1 MPGTRYSEQR
11 SNADDGRETRGR
23 FSIGTLYVHQK
34 TLVFMSTHTND
45 PLWRT
50 ALSGAQI
57 LFVAFGATVLV
68 PLLTGLNPSLALL
81 GAGIGTLVFQVCTKR
96 QVPIYL
102 GSSFAFIAPI
112 IYSAQTWGMPATFGA
127 LAAASFFYYV
137 AAVLVKWRGVGFIH
151 TLLPPVVIG
160 PVVMVIGLGLAG
172 VAVKMATGKAGDTQV
187 VSYSTALAVAAISLT
202 ATMLTAIRARRL
214 LKLVPILVGVAVGYA
229 VSFLFGIVDFSKV
242 LDAPWI
248 GLPEFG
254 RPEFNLAAI
263 LFMIPVAIAPIVE
276 HVGGILAIGSV
287 VGKDFTE
294 RPGLH
299 RSLLGDGLA
308 VNLAGLFGG
317 PPVTTYGE
325 VTGAV
330 MLTKNFNPAIM
341 TWAACFA
348 ILMAFVGK
356 FGAFLQTIPLPV
368 MGGIMM
374 LLFGSIASIGLKT
387 LLDARLDLMNPRN
400 LCIVSVTLVTG
411 IGGLGVEIG
420 SFSLQGISLCG
431 VLAVLLN
438 LILPQARESA
448 TQ

>member
-1 MPGTRYSEQR
+1 MTTVNEP
-11 SNADDGRETRGR
+11 
-23 FSIGTLYVHQK
+23 V
-34 TLVFMSTHTND
+34 
-45 PLWRT
+45 WRT

-81 GAGIGTLVFQVCTKR
+81 GAGVGTLIFQICTKR

-102 GSSFAFIAPI
+102 GSSFAFIAPV
-112 IYSAQTWGMPATFGA
+112 IYSVKTWGMPATLGA

-137 AAVLVKWRGVGFIH
+137 AAGLVKWRGVNFIH
-151 TLLPPVVIG
+151 RLLPPVVIG
-160 PVVMVIGLGLAG
+160 PVVMVIGLGLAQ
-172 VAVKMATGKAGDTQV
+172 VAINMATGKAGDQQIMP
-187 VSYSTALAVAAISLT
+187 YGTALSVAAVSLL

-229 VSFLFGIVDFSKV
+229 YSLFLGIVDFSKV
-242 LDAPWI
+242 TNAAWLAI
-248 GLPEFG
+248 PEFG
-254 RPEFNLAAI
+254 KPEFNMAAI

-287 VGKDFTE
+287 TGKDFTE
-294 RPGLH
+294 TPGLH
-299 RSLLGDGLA
+299 RTLLGDGLA
-308 VNLAGLFGG
+308 VNIVGLFGG

-330 MLTKNFNPAIM
+330 MLTKNYNPVVM

-356 FGAFLQTIPLPV
+356 FGAFLQTIPMPV
-368 MGGIMM
+368 MGGIMV
-374 LLFGSIASIGLKT
+374 LLFGSIAGIGLKT
-387 LLDARLDLMNPRN
+387 IVEGRVDLASARN
-400 LCIVSVTLVTG
+400 LCIVSVTLVVG
-411 IGGLGVEIG
+411 IGGLGVTIG

-438 LILPQARESA
+438 LLLPREPES
-448 TQ
+448 TH

>member
-1 MPGTRYSEQR
+1 MNTATEP
-11 SNADDGRETRGR
+11 
-23 FSIGTLYVHQK
+23 V
-34 TLVFMSTHTND
+34 
-45 PLWRT
+45 WRT

-81 GAGIGTLVFQVCTKR
+81 GAGVGTLIFQICTKR

-102 GSSFAFIAPI
+102 GSSFAFIAPV
-112 IYSAQTWGMPATFGA
+112 IYSVKTWGMPATLGA

-137 AAVLVKWRGVGFIH
+137 AAGLVKWRGVNFIH
-151 TLLPPVVIG
+151 RLLPPVVIG
-160 PVVMVIGLGLAG
+160 PVVMVIGLGLAQ
-172 VAVKMATGKAGDTQV
+172 VAINMATGKAGDQQV
-187 VSYSTALAVAAISLT
+187 VPYGTALSVAAISLL
-202 ATMLTAIRARRL
+202 ATMITAIRAKRL
-214 LKLVPILVGVAVGYA
+214 LKLVPILVGVAVGYV
-229 VSFLFGIVDFSKV
+229 VSLFLGIVDFSKV
-242 LDAPWI
+242 TEAAWI
-248 GLPEFG
+248 AVPEFG
-254 RPEFNLAAI
+254 KPEFNMAAI

-287 VGKDFTE
+287 TGKDFTE
-294 RPGLH
+294 SPGLH
-299 RSLLGDGLA
+299 RTLLGDGLA
-308 VNLAGLFGG
+308 VNIVGLFGG

-330 MLTKNFNPAIM
+330 MLTKNYNPVVM

-356 FGAFLQTIPLPV
+356 FGAFLQTIPMPV

-374 LLFGSIASIGLKT
+374 LLFGSIAGIGLKT
-387 LLDARLDLMNPRN
+387 IMDGRVDLASPRN

-411 IGGLGVEIG
+411 IGGLGVTIG

-438 LILPQARESA
+438 LVLPRESA
-448 TQ
+448 AA

>member
-1 MPGTRYSEQR
+1 MTTVKEP
-11 SNADDGRETRGR
+11 
-23 FSIGTLYVHQK
+23 V
-34 TLVFMSTHTND
+34 
-45 PLWRT
+45 WRT

-81 GAGIGTLVFQVCTKR
+81 GAGIGTLIFQICTR
-96 QVPIYL
+96 REVPIYL

-112 IYSAQTWGMPATFGA
+112 IYSVQNWGMPATMGA

-137 AAVLVKWRGVGFIH
+137 AAGLVKWRGVGFIH
-151 TLLPPVVIG
+151 RLLPPVVIG
-160 PVVMVIGLGLAG
+160 PVVMVIGLGLAQ
-172 VAVKMATGKAGDTQV
+172 VAVSMATGKAGEQQV
-187 VSYSTALAVAAISLT
+187 VPYGTALSIAAISLL
-202 ATMLTAIRARRL
+202 ATMLTAIRARGL

-229 VSFLFGIVDFSKV
+229 VSLALGVVDFAKV
-242 LDAPWI
+242 TQAAWLAIPDF
-248 GLPEFG
+248 GKPEFV
-254 RPEFNLAAI
+254 PAAI

-287 VGKDFTE
+287 TGKDFTE
-294 RPGLH
+294 TPGLH
-299 RSLLGDGLA
+299 RTLLGDGLA
-308 VNLAGLFGG
+308 VNIVGLFGG

-330 MLTKNFNPAIM
+330 MLTKNFNPVVM
-341 TWAACFA
+341 TWAAGFA

-356 FGAFLQTIPLPV
+356 FGALLQTIPMPV

-374 LLFGSIASIGLKT
+374 LLFGSIAGIGLKT
-387 LLDARLDLMNPRN
+387 IMEGRVDLGSARN

-411 IGGLGVEIG
+411 IGGLGVTIG

-438 LILPQARESA
+438 LLLPGESSA
-448 TQ
+448 KPTS

>member
-1 MPGTRYSEQR
+1 MT
-11 SNADDGRETRGR
+11 
-23 FSIGTLYVHQK
+23 
-34 TLVFMSTHTND
+34 TNTE
-45 PLWRT
+45 PVWRT

-81 GAGIGTLVFQVCTKR
+81 GAGVGTLIFQACTRR

-112 IYSAQTWGMPATFGA
+112 TYSVATWGMPATLGA
-127 LAAASFFYYV
+127 MAAASFFYYV
-137 AAVLVKWRGVGFIH
+137 AAALVKWRGVDFIH
-151 TLLPPVVIG
+151 RLLPPVVIG
-160 PVVMVIGLGLAG
+160 PVVMVIGLGLAQ
-172 VAVKMATGKAGDTQV
+172 VAVNMAIGKAGDQQV
-187 VSYSTALAVAAISLT
+187 VPHDLALAIAALSLL
-202 ATMLTAIRARRL
+202 ATMLTAIRARGL
-214 LKLVPILVGVAVGYA
+214 LKLVPILIGVAVGYA
-229 VSFLFGIVDFSKV
+229 LSLCFGIVDFSKV
-242 LDAPWI
+242 HAAAWI

-287 VGKDFTE
+287 TNKDFTE
-294 RPGLH
+294 SPGLH
-299 RSLLGDGLA
+299 RTLFGDGLA
-308 VNLAGLFGG
+308 VNVVSLFGG

-330 MLTKNFNPAIM
+330 MLTRNYNPAVM
-341 TWAACFA
+341 TWAAIFA

-368 MGGIMM
+368 MGGIMV
-374 LLFGSIASIGLKT
+374 LLFGSIAFIGLKT
-387 LLDARLDLMNPRN
+387 IVDGRVDLASPRN
-400 LCIVSVTLVTG
+400 LCIISVTLVTG
-411 IGGLGVEIG
+411 IGGLGFTFG
-420 SFSLQGISLCG
+420 NFSLQGISLCG

-438 LILPQARESA
+438 LLLPGEMSVAANRKGN
-448 TQ
+448 T

>member
-1 MPGTRYSEQR
+1 MTTVNEP
-11 SNADDGRETRGR
+11 
-23 FSIGTLYVHQK
+23 V
-34 TLVFMSTHTND
+34 
-45 PLWRT
+45 WRT

-81 GAGIGTLVFQVCTKR
+81 GAGVGTLIFQICTKR

-102 GSSFAFIAPI
+102 GSSFAFIAPV
-112 IYSAQTWGMPATFGA
+112 IYSVKTWGMPATLGA

-137 AAVLVKWRGVGFIH
+137 AAGLVKWRGVNFIH
-151 TLLPPVVIG
+151 RLLPPVVIG
-160 PVVMVIGLGLAG
+160 PVVMVIGLGLAQ
-172 VAVKMATGKAGDTQV
+172 VAINMATGKAGDQQV
-187 VSYSTALAVAAISLT
+187 VPYGIALSVAAISLL
-202 ATMLTAIRARRL
+202 ATMITAIRAKRL
-214 LKLVPILVGVAVGYA
+214 LKLVPILVGVAVGYV
-229 VSFLFGIVDFSKV
+229 VSLFLGIVDFSKV
-242 LDAPWI
+242 TEAAWI
-248 GLPEFG
+248 AVPEFG
-254 RPEFNLAAI
+254 KPEFNMAAI

-287 VGKDFTE
+287 TGKDFTE
-294 RPGLH
+294 SPGLH
-299 RSLLGDGLA
+299 RTLLGDGLA
-308 VNLAGLFGG
+308 VNIVGLFGG

-330 MLTKNFNPAIM
+330 MLTKNYNPVVM

-356 FGAFLQTIPLPV
+356 FGAFLQTIPMPV

-374 LLFGSIASIGLKT
+374 LLFGSIAGIGLKT
-387 LLDARLDLMNPRN
+387 IMDGRVDLASPRN

-411 IGGLGVEIG
+411 IGGLGVTIG

-438 LILPQARESA
+438 LVLPREPA
-448 TQ
+448 AA

>member
-1 MPGTRYSEQR
+1 MHS
-11 SNADDGRETRGR
+11 A
-23 FSIGTLYVHQK
+23 
-34 TLVFMSTHTND
+34 ND
-45 PLWRT
+45 PVWRT

-81 GAGIGTLVFQVCTKR
+81 GAGIGTLVFQGCTR
-96 QVPIYL
+96 REVPIYL
-102 GSSFAFIAPI
+102 GSSFAFIAPV
-112 IYSAQTWGMPATFGA
+112 IYSVQTWGMPATLGA
-127 LAAASFFYYV
+127 LASASFFYYV
-137 AAVLVKWRGVGFIH
+137 AAALVKWRGVNFIH
-151 TLLPPVVIG
+151 RLLPPVVIG
-160 PVVMVIGLGLAG
+160 PVVMVIGLGLAQ
-172 VAVKMATGKAGDTQV
+172 VAVSMATGKSGEQQV
-187 VSYSTALAVAAISLT
+187 IPYGTALAIATISLC
-202 ATMLTAIRARRL
+202 ATMLTAIRAKKL

-229 VSFLFGIVDFSKV
+229 VSVLVGIVDFSKV
-242 LDAPWI
+242 SEAAWLS
-248 GLPEFG
+248 LPEFG

-287 VGKDFTE
+287 TGKDFTE
-294 RPGLH
+294 SPGLH
-299 RSLLGDGLA
+299 RTLLGDGLA
-308 VNLAGLFGG
+308 VNIAGLFGG

-330 MLTKNFNPAIM
+330 MLTRNYNPAVM

-356 FGAFLQTIPLPV
+356 FGAFLQTIPMPV

-374 LLFGSIASIGLKT
+374 LLFGSIAGIGLKT
-387 LLDARLDLMNPRN
+387 IMDGRVDLSRARN

-411 IGGLGVEIG
+411 IGGLGLNVG

-431 VLAVLLN
+431 VLAVSLN
-438 LILPQARESA
+438 LLLPGEPESF
-448 TQ
+448 

>member
-1 MPGTRYSEQR
+1 MTTVNEP
-11 SNADDGRETRGR
+11 
-23 FSIGTLYVHQK
+23 I
-34 TLVFMSTHTND
+34 
-45 PLWRT
+45 WRT

-102 GSSFAFIAPI
+102 GSSFAFIGPV
-112 IYSAQTWGMPATFGA
+112 IYSVQTWGMPATLGA
-127 LAAASFFYYV
+127 LASASFFYYV
-137 AAVLVKWRGVGFIH
+137 AAGLVKWRGVGFIH
-151 TLLPPVVIG
+151 RLLPPVVIG
-160 PVVMVIGLGLAG
+160 PVVMVIGLGLAQ
-172 VAVKMATGKAGDTQV
+172 VAVSMATGKAGDQQV
-187 VSYSTALAVAAISLT
+187 VPYGMALSIATISLL
-202 ATMLTAIRARRL
+202 ATMLTAIRAKKL
-214 LKLVPILVGVAVGYA
+214 LKLVPILVGVAVGYV
-229 VSFLFGIVDFSKV
+229 VSIFMGVVDFSKV
-242 LDAPWI
+242 TEAAWI
-248 GLPEFG
+248 AVPNFG
-254 RPEFNLAAI
+254 KPEFNLAAI

-287 VGKDFTE
+287 TGKDFTE
-294 RPGLH
+294 SPGLH
-299 RSLLGDGLA
+299 RTLLGDGLA
-308 VNLAGLFGG
+308 VNIAGLFGG

-330 MLTKNFNPAIM
+330 MLTKNYNPVVM
-341 TWAACFA
+341 TYAACFA

-356 FGAFLQTIPLPV
+356 FGAFLQTIPMPV

-374 LLFGSIASIGLKT
+374 LLFGSIAGIGLKT
-387 LLDARLDLMNPRN
+387 IMDGKVDLSSARN

-411 IGGLGVEIG
+411 IGGLGVTIG

-438 LILPQARESA
+438 LVLPREPD